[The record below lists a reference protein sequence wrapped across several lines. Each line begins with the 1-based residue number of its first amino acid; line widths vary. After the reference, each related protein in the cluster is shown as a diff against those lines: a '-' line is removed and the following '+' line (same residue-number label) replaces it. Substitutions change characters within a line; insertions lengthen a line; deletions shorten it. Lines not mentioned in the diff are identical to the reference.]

1 MQKHSMQRFL
11 FITLVS
17 LVLSVGALKAEAESY
32 LLATATTGGTY
43 YPVGVALATLTKV
56 KLDPTG
62 GPSLS
67 AISSAGSA
75 ENIKLLREQQVQ
87 FALLQGIYG
96 AWAKDGSGALQSDG
110 PQSYLRSITTLWP
123 NVEHWLVRAQ
133 YAPTGTA
140 ADFDALKGQ
149 RLSIGARNSGTE
161 GSGRALLRQ
170 LGYDPDADF
179 NLVHQGYEPSADGL
193 QNGTLAAAN
202 LPAGPP
208 VGAVTRAFAALGDRA
223 KLLSFTDEQMIKA
236 NTPRALW
243 TRYVISAGTY
253 PGQDADVMTL
263 GQPNFLAVHEDVSEE
278 DVYQIV
284 STVYGNLA
292 FLKAIHKATADMSL
306 DTALPGLPVPLH
318 PGALR
323 FYREAGLEIDQDLTP
338 PGLN

>member
-1 MQKHSMQRFL
+1 MKKHLLISLISLAF
-11 FITLVS
+11 TL
-17 LVLSVGALKAEAESY
+17 GALKANAESY

-43 YPVGVALATLTKV
+43 YPVGVALATLSKV

-110 PQSYLRSITTLWP
+110 PQTYLRSITTLWP

-133 YAPTGTA
+133 YALSGTA
-140 ADFDALKGQ
+140 SDFDALKGQ

-161 GSGRALLRQ
+161 GSGRALLTQ
-170 LGYDPDADF
+170 LGYDPDVDF
-179 NLVHQGYEPSADGL
+179 NLVYQGYEPSADGL
-193 QNGTLAAAN
+193 QNGTLSAAN

-208 VGAVTRAFAALGDRA
+208 VGAVTRAFAALGEKA
-223 KLLSFTDEQMIKA
+223 KLLAFTDEQMIRA

-243 TRYVISAGTY
+243 TRYVIPAGTY
-253 PGQDADVMTL
+253 PAQSTDVATL
-263 GQPNFLAVHEDVSEE
+263 AQPNFLAVHEDVSEE

-284 STVYGNLA
+284 STIYSNLA

-306 DTALPGLPVPLH
+306 ETALPGLPLPLH

-323 FYREAGLEIDQDLTP
+323 FYRESGLVVDQDLIP